1 MDASEFGRLYASVI
15 ALEADNFRKPAA
27 LATIVRTFGSSFRR
41 AGARMLVKDDGT
53 VVCALSG
60 GCPQYDIV
68 ERAKRVIARE
78 RAEIARYNRDEGLDV
93 LMEMGC
99 GGELDVVIEPLR
111 SVDDTRYLHAIARVH
126 ASRRQGVLVTAF
138 AQEQDHI
145 RQRRFVRAG
154 DIHWHDFDDATS
166 LAQATT
172 YADAVDSD
180 QSFDADTGWLIESV
194 MPPQLLVL
202 IGVNAT
208 SIALADIAAALG
220 WTCRL
225 VQHTSLSETETTDV
239 RIETIPPETL
249 RGKIPNDA
257 ACAVVVMTFNVERDV
272 AYLKALARAPFGY
285 IGAIGSRERS
295 ARMRDACA
303 GVHLHAPAGLDLG
316 AGNPQEIAL
325 AIAAEIVAERNARAG
340 GSLSLR

>member
-1 MDASEFGRLYASVI
+1 MDASEFGRLYASVL
-15 ALEADNFRKPAA
+15 ALEADKFQRPAA
-27 LATIVRTFGSSFRR
+27 LATIVRTFGSSFRQ
-41 AGARMLVKDDGT
+41 AGARMLVHDDGN

-60 GCPQYDIV
+60 GCPQHDIV
-68 ERAKRVIARE
+68 ERAKRVIARG
-78 RAEIARYNRDEGLDV
+78 RAEIARYNRDEGFDV
-93 LMEMGC
+93 LVEMGC

-111 SVDDTRYLHAIARVH
+111 NADDTAYLHAIARVH
-126 ASRRQGVLVTAF
+126 ESRRKGVLVTAF
-138 AQEQDHI
+138 ANEQERI
-145 RQRRFVRAG
+145 RQRRFVRAA
-154 DIHWHDFDDATS
+154 DIHWHDFDDAPS
-166 LAQATT
+166 LAQATS
-172 YADAVDSD
+172 YADAA
-180 QSFDADTGWLIESV
+180 QSNGSMDVDTGWLIEPI

-220 WTCRL
+220 WACRL
-225 VQHTSLSETETTDV
+225 VQHTSLADSQSTDA

-249 RGKIPNDA
+249 REKIPNDA

-272 AYLKALARAPFGY
+272 TYLKALARSRFAY

-340 GSLSLR
+340 GSLSVR